1 MYVSVSTY
9 TYININMNF
18 SINIYFF
25 NIIILNIKYINT
37 LIFQYIFLFFFCRN
51 FPLSVYI
58 IFLYNFSIHLTS
70 MINKEDNITL
80 NTYLH
85 NVFAF
90 VYVCAPCICTRT
102 SLLVEQYSIKLS
114 NFKELHIDHNDIIYV
129 HLILT
134 NSYAQILRIKWTLS
148 ASFVVNQRISSG
160 NSKLNSSR
168 HFTFM
173 HNMYRTVE
181 SQEMKSCFPKR
192 SK

>member
-1 MYVSVSTY
+1 MQSDEKKNYFETKIKKNILKSKVLFILRFFLKFTKMYVSVSYTY

-18 SINIYFF
+18 SVNIYFF

-70 MINKEDNITL
+70 MINKEDNNTL

-102 SLLVEQYSIKLS
+102 SLLVE
-114 NFKELHIDHNDIIYV
+114 
-129 HLILT
+129 
-134 NSYAQILRIKWTLS
+134 
-148 ASFVVNQRISSG
+148 
-160 NSKLNSSR
+160 
-168 HFTFM
+168 
-173 HNMYRTVE
+173 
-181 SQEMKSCFPKR
+181 
-192 SK
+192 